1 MTHHL
6 LRVFYVEKQGE
17 APTAALLRKLGS
29 RAEVAR
35 DLAYRLFRL
44 AEKHHSQDAQAYNAL
59 VLAWPDVVKLAQ
71 AAPSGTMFTPDLPPQ
86 S

>member
-17 APTAALLRKLGS
+17 AATADLMRTLGS

-35 DLAYRLFRL
+35 DLGYRLFRV
-44 AEKHHSQDAQAYNAL
+44 AEKLHSQDAQAYNAL
-59 VLAWPDVVKLAQ
+59 VLAWPDLVKLAQ
-71 AAPSGTMFTPDLPPQ
+71 EQRTAKPEQAEFL
-86 S
+86 